1 MRRVKTNSLL
11 PDGIGQ
17 GAAIAHKTGTLRFII
32 GDAGIIQM
40 PNGKSYLASVLVQR
54 PNHDPKAG
62 DFVRELSRRVYNYLD
77 NTKVSNIEPILGD
90 ASGGLR
96 LRTCEVYI
104 VDVKVQ
110 VEPGQKYFYPD
121 VVVTCDERDDD
132 PQLVQF
138 PCLIIEVLSP
148 STEAADRGKK
158 FAKYRQSPTLQEY
171 VLVQVA
177 QPSVEVFRRNE
188 QGKWVLSE
196 YNLDEKLRLESVDV
210 EIAIAHLYRQV
221 QFETEVTDA

>member
-1 MRRVKTNSLL
+1 MVAL
-11 PDGIGQ
+11 PDRILMSAEEYLVWEPTQEERYEYWDGEIVMMS
-17 GAAIAHKTGTLRFII
+17 GATRNHNRISLNFSKFLD
-32 GDAGIIQM
+32 DA
-40 PNGKSYLASVLVQR
+40 LA
-54 PNHDPKAG
+54 D
-62 DFVRELSRRVYNYLD
+62 
-77 NTKVSNIEPILGD
+77 
-90 ASGGLR
+90 
-96 LRTCEVYI
+96 RTCEVYI

-121 VVVTCDERDDD
+121 VVVTCDERDRD

-171 VLVQVA
+171 VLVQVT
-177 QPSVEVFRRNE
+177 QPVVEVFRRNE
-188 QGKWVLSE
+188 QRKWVLSE
-196 YNLDEKLRLESVDV
+196 YNLDDILRLESVDV

-221 QFETEVTDA
+221 QFETEATEN

>member
-1 MRRVKTNSLL
+1 MVAL
-11 PDGIGQ
+11 PDNILMSAEEYLVWEPTQEERYEYWDGEVVMMS
-17 GAAIAHKTGTLRFII
+17 GATRNHNRISLNFSKILD
-32 GDAGIIQM
+32 DA
-40 PNGKSYLASVLVQR
+40 LA
-54 PNHDPKAG
+54 D
-62 DFVRELSRRVYNYLD
+62 
-77 NTKVSNIEPILGD
+77 
-90 ASGGLR
+90 
-96 LRTCEVYI
+96 RTCEVYI

-121 VVVTCDERDDD
+121 VVVTCDEGDTD
-132 PQLVQF
+132 PQLVQY

-148 STEAADRGKK
+148 STEAVDRGKK

-177 QPSVEVFRRNE
+177 QPGVEVFRRNE

-196 YNLDEKLRLESVDV
+196 YNFDEILRLESVDV

-221 QFETEVTDA
+221 QFEPEATEN

>member
-1 MRRVKTNSLL
+1 MVAL
-11 PDGIGQ
+11 PDNILMSAEEYLVWEPTQEERYEYWDGEVVMMS
-17 GAAIAHKTGTLRFII
+17 GATRNHNRISGNFFKLLD
-32 GDAGIIQM
+32 DA
-40 PNGKSYLASVLVQR
+40 LADVY
-54 PNHDPKAG
+54 DG
-62 DFVRELSRRVYNYLD
+62 RRC
-77 NTKVSNIEPILGD
+77 S
-90 ASGGLR
+90 
-96 LRTCEVYI
+96 TCEVYI

-110 VEPGQKYFYPD
+110 IEPGQKYFYPD

-138 PCLIIEVLSP
+138 PCLIIEALSP

-158 FAKYRQSPTLQEY
+158 FAKYRQSSTLQEY

-177 QPSVEVFRRNE
+177 QPIVEVFRRNE

-196 YNLDEKLRLESVDV
+196 YNLDEILRLESVDV

-221 QFETEVTDA
+221 QFETAATEN

>member
-1 MRRVKTNSLL
+1 MVAL
-11 PDGIGQ
+11 PDNILMSAEEYLVWEPTQEERYEYWDGEVVMMS
-17 GAAIAHKTGTLRFII
+17 GATRNHNRISANFFKLLD
-32 GDAGIIQM
+32 DA
-40 PNGKSYLASVLVQR
+40 LV
-54 PNHDPKAG
+54 N
-62 DFVRELSRRVYNYLD
+62 
-77 NTKVSNIEPILGD
+77 
-90 ASGGLR
+90 
-96 LRTCEVYI
+96 RTCEVYI

-121 VVVTCDERDDD
+121 VVVTCDERDTD

-177 QPSVEVFRRNE
+177 QPVVEVFWRNE

-196 YNLDEKLRLESVDV
+196 YNLGDILRLESVDV
-210 EIAIAHLYRQV
+210 EIAIAPLYRQV
-221 QFETEVTDA
+221 QFETEAIEN

>member
-1 MRRVKTNSLL
+1 MAQMVAL
-11 PDGIGQ
+11 PDRVLMSAEEYLVWEPTQEERYEYWDGEVVMMS
-17 GAAIAHKTGTLRFII
+17 GATRNHNRISLNFSKLLD
-32 GDAGIIQM
+32 DA
-40 PNGKSYLASVLVQR
+40 LA
-54 PNHDPKAG
+54 
-62 DFVRELSRRVYNYLD
+62 E
-77 NTKVSNIEPILGD
+77 
-90 ASGGLR
+90 
-96 LRTCEVYI
+96 RTCEVYI

-121 VVVTCDERDDD
+121 VVVTCDERDTD

-171 VLVQVA
+171 VLVEVA
-177 QPSVEVFRRNE
+177 QPVVEVFRRNE

-196 YNLDEKLRLESVDV
+196 YNLGDILRLESVDV

>member
-1 MRRVKTNSLL
+1 MVAL
-11 PDGIGQ
+11 PDRILMSAEEYLVWEPTQEERYEYWDGEVVMMS
-17 GAAIAHKTGTLRFII
+17 GATRNHNRVSLNFSKLLDDALAHR
-32 GDAGIIQM
+32 
-40 PNGKSYLASVLVQR
+40 S
-54 PNHDPKAG
+54 
-62 DFVRELSRRVYNYLD
+62 
-77 NTKVSNIEPILGD
+77 
-90 ASGGLR
+90 
-96 LRTCEVYI
+96 CEVYI

-121 VVVTCDERDDD
+121 VVVTCDERDID

-158 FAKYRQSPTLQEY
+158 FAKYRQSLTLQEY
-171 VLVQVA
+171 VLVQVT
-177 QPSVEVFRRNE
+177 QPSVEVFRRKD

-196 YNLDEKLRLESVDV
+196 YSLGDILRLESVDV

-221 QFETEVTDA
+221 QFETETTEN